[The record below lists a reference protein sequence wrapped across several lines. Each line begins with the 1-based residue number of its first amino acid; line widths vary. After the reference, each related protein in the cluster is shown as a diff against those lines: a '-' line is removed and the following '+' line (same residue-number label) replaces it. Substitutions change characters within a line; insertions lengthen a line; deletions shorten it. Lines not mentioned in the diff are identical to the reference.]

1 MSERRLREEVARLRL
16 ERNIAIV
23 LVLVLFGLLLVMHEF
38 YVCYT
43 EKLVQE
49 LSLSSSGVYERYTD
63 TRGGDVR

>member
-16 ERNIAIV
+16 ERNIAVV

-38 YVCYT
+38 YIHYT

-63 TRGGDVR
+63 IQGGDVR